1 MRFASVALLLFL
13 QARHLLPIVKMVVFG
28 QATGAIHVSIV
39 DLILPETPCFPFEA
53 FQAKRFLQT
62 LRTNAFL
69 DLSCDSDRM
78 LDLLSSVLK
87 NSQSSWDYQ
96 VPGRAPLLWHQC
108 DGCGGRDASRVLPSL
123 CKEVAR

>member
-53 FQAKRFLQT
+53 FQARRFLQT

-108 DGCGGRDASRVLPSL
+108 DDCGGRDASRVLPSL

>member
-1 MRFASVALLLFL
+1 M
-13 QARHLLPIVKMVVFG
+13 FG

-53 FQAKRFLQT
+53 FQVKRFLQT

-87 NSQSSWDYQ
+87 NSQSF
-96 VPGRAPLLWHQC
+96 GILEFAP
-108 DGCGGRDASRVLPSL
+108 ALPTLESTVQRL
-123 CKEVAR
+123 YFPDLKTKTPPSSSEHRK

>member
-1 MRFASVALLLFL
+1 
-13 QARHLLPIVKMVVFG
+13 MVVFG

-53 FQAKRFLQT
+53 FQVKRFLQT

-69 DLSCDSDRM
+69 DLSCDSERM

-87 NSQSSWDYQ
+87 NSQSFGILEFAILAQ
-96 VPGRAPLLWHQC
+96 AILAQEF
-108 DGCGGRDASRVLPSL
+108 AIVLGFERSFL
-123 CKEVAR
+123 KRI

>member
-1 MRFASVALLLFL
+1 MGEKPHDAGPGRQDAVRFASVALLLFL

-53 FQAKRFLQT
+53 FQVKRFLQT

-87 NSQSSWDYQ
+87 NSQSFGILEFRGGIDSSEI
-96 VPGRAPLLWHQC
+96 GRF
-108 DGCGGRDASRVLPSL
+108 
-123 CKEVAR
+123 

>member
-1 MRFASVALLLFL
+1 LPWVHIESDGIDIRWKGCSRQCANQFASTLVE
-13 QARHLLPIVKMVVFG
+13 MVVFG

-53 FQAKRFLQT
+53 FQVKRFLQT

-78 LDLLSSVLK
+78 LDLLSSLLK
-87 NSQSSWDYQ
+87 NSQSSWD
-96 VPGRAPLLWHQC
+96 
-108 DGCGGRDASRVLPSL
+108 S
-123 CKEVAR
+123 KEVF